1 MYKSKIPKIQQAVRN
16 YLAIVKTF
24 KKKKSVLV
32 IEAYWIKYCHQFFL
46 RKRRKHVITLQKY
59 VKRAIEVQ
67 KEKKIAEAMVFIT
80 GSIRSALQTHQYA
93 NYVD

>member
-1 MYKSKIPKIQQAVRN
+1 LYKSKIPKIQQTVRN
-16 YLAIVKTF
+16 YLAMVKTF

-46 RKRRKHVITLQKY
+46 RKRRKHVIALQKY

-67 KEKKIAEAMVFIT
+67 KEKKIA
-80 GSIRSALQTHQYA
+80 
-93 NYVD
+93 

>member
-1 MYKSKIPKIQQAVRN
+1 M
-16 YLAIVKTF
+16 VKTF

-46 RKRRKHVITLQKY
+46 RKRRKHVIALQKY

-67 KEKKIAEAMVFIT
+67 KEKKIA
-80 GSIRSALQTHQYA
+80 
-93 NYVD
+93 